1 MANVALSL
9 EPQNPTYE
17 SIACE
22 LYRQAAH
29 WAAVASSS
37 DDSCPGTANG
47 EFVSTAALSIEEQ
60 RNTRLALQATV
71 EASLRRLDE
80 PNLRTK
86 KLGFQRAWRLGL
98 PVLLLGLGGSKL
110 WSLQFGD
117 LAADKEWLAS
127 SNYASGG
134 CASPAQTCVGNNAY
148 FFHTAVEDHDPWIE
162 FDLTADEL
170 VSVVKVDNRQDCC
183 AERAAPLLVEVS
195 RDHQAWQPVAQRD
208 EVFSSWRAAFDPV
221 RARWVRLR
229 APHGGPLHL
238 SRVRIYH

>member
-9 EPQNPTYE
+9 EPQNPAYE

-29 WAAVASSS
+29 WAAVASAS
-37 DDSCPGTANG
+37 DDSCPALASGD
-47 EFVSTAALSIEEQ
+47 FVSTAELSMDEQ
-60 RNTRLALQATV
+60 RNARLALQATV
-71 EASLRRLDE
+71 EASLRTLDE
-80 PNLRTK
+80 PDRRTK
-86 KLGFQRAWRLGL
+86 ALGFQRAWRLGL
-98 PVLLLGLGGSKL
+98 LVLLLGLGGGKL
-110 WSLQFGD
+110 WSLLFGD
-117 LAADKEWLAS
+117 LAAGREWLAS
-127 SNYASGG
+127 SNYGSGG
-134 CASPAQTCVGNNAY
+134 CASPAQTCLGNDAY
-148 FFHTAVEDHDPWIE
+148 FFHTAVEDHNPWIE

-195 RDHQAWQPVAQRD
+195 RDHQGWQPVAQRD
-208 EVFSSWRAAFDPV
+208 AVFSSWRASFEPV

-229 APHGGPLHL
+229 APQGGPLHL